1 MNQRSCR
8 KCHHLNSMFKR
19 YIFTELGSNRRRETS
34 QWWGGDGGG
43 VELGWGHILMTTNL
57 EVRDKEEFG
66 DTAIDLQEIP
76 PVQQVHLAVTH
87 INNHGQAIL

>member
-1 MNQRSCR
+1 M
-8 KCHHLNSMFKR
+8 
-19 YIFTELGSNRRRETS
+19 G
-34 QWWGGDGGG
+34 WGVGGDGGQ
-43 VELGWGHILMTTNL
+43 ILMATNL